1 MPYSKSELGNVEFY
15 KTFIDR
21 LRVGYLKELKEFAEI
36 GFRKDDVLY
45 SFEDIRE
52 DETLNIGLGIEK
64 VQLGENNDNLYSKMN
79 A

>member
-45 SFEDIRE
+45 SSFQSHQYLVEIPY
-52 DETLNIGLGIEK
+52 
-64 VQLGENNDNLYSKMN
+64 NNL
-79 A
+79 